1 MLFICV
7 LVSLMGLRFS
17 ELNAARRGNRVASA
31 NNSPNDPP
39 SPTSPAV
46 QNPSPRR
53 LGLVVS
59 PPDRDQQV
67 KDKFS
72 FPPTPVEAADSPT
85 RLRPARAGS
94 SALSRA
100 LNLATKKLWGTG
112 TPSSQNSPTLV
123 SGPAGSPVTGYPP
136 VQADSPL
143 LYAASNNAIA
153 YVATNGSPRLSNG
166 SPRQILGGSPRAKG
180 MEMKGPLLNG
190 DLNEAIDPAEEKLL
204 AGLENLAQ
212 KVEVITKWA
221 DDLFEMVKAI
231 PQSTSM
237 NLLDATN

>member
-1 MLFICV
+1 
-7 LVSLMGLRFS
+7 
-17 ELNAARRGNRVASA
+17 VASA
-31 NNSPNDPP
+31 NNLPNDPP
-39 SPTSPAV
+39 SPPTSPAV

-59 PPDRDQQV
+59 PLDKDQQV
-67 KDKFS
+67 RDKFS
-72 FPPTPVEAADSPT
+72 FPPTPVEAVDTPT
-85 RLRPARAGS
+85 TPSRIRPARAGS

-123 SGPAGSPVTGYPP
+123 SGPAGTPITGYPP

-143 LYAASNNAIA
+143 LYPASNNATVYA
-153 YVATNGSPRLSNG
+153 TTNGSPRLSNG

-190 DLNEAIDPAEEKLL
+190 DLQEGINPSEEKLL

-221 DDLFEMVKAI
+221 DELFEMVKAI
-231 PQSTSM
+231 PQSMSYESTGSHQ
-237 NLLDATN
+237 LI